1 MYQRTTIMPHHEIDG
16 EDNLRGMSK
25 KEMRQVIRDLQGQ
38 QLAMEE
44 DRNRLQKENEA
55 LKHTMNAQEDA
66 ANESDTELE
75 QSGPSALEI
84 TRWKKYARAAGGRAG
99 ALFDPFLN
107 HRVLADHQVQAHI
120 RDILREVRQ
129 AKDGGDGLEDDD
141 NAALYWDTVR
151 FETPGPIAL
160 AREMM
165 FNLPMSPNGL
175 WLRDWFQDEI
185 RAGIRKL
192 RSIFV
197 YDLARCYSNIFGF
210 TNIGFKNRSERPN
223 LPEVQALSDFM
234 HMEAVDEEGH
244 PDFTLFFK
252 DQCIARSLR
261 LLLLGESAI
270 LGKRSSKARD
280 SHAKLWHVKYI
291 TPSLLAFVAT
301 AEVFPNTL
309 TAGAAA
315 ELENAGV
322 GSQAELADFLY
333 QGASVELFGD
343 DEDTSQLEDRQ
354 EFPPPLTS
362 SHVWIRH
369 HPASGQPNE
378 LLDLKSPTSSQPASV
393 PSKSHSGRPTLENDN
408 LPVFFPFSTLKD
420 FQQAEIFADYGATDA
435 HIDRQLALASTDITL
450 KNAKGYHD
458 TLALAI
464 RLSGRTFTHYVHFQP
479 VLPALAAV
487 VGDPELAPFMKYY
500 PEERWVARPDTTDG
514 AMRVW
519 EELWHSLL
527 WWKFQDHILAHQCI
541 LYLVVYIDET
551 SVSTIGGVHVWPIY
565 LWVGNLPASIRK
577 QRKGKGGAVLIGY
590 LPKAQKDKGVRD
602 MAGLRCQVYH
612 NAIAKVFESLKIPSR
627 YGTPL
632 RCGDGI
638 IREFVPVLAAGSA
651 DYMEFI
657 RMVCI
662 LGHRSDFPCPTCLVP
677 RLQQSKLS
685 EKWPVRTVLETED
698 ILQCALNEPQPSV
711 KKTILQEQSLRSVRN
726 AFNDIIPPFHSIYE
740 AFVADPLHQIEQ
752 GVWGAHLWPWIRD
765 QLDSNKKD
773 VLDER
778 FKAIPIYP
786 DLKHFPNGVTALK
799 YLTGKEHGVIL
810 KFIVPLIQD
819 MILDKYRK
827 IVLGSFRTL
836 AVIHMLSKF
845 TTHTDLSLEE
855 LERQILKFDKLHEKL
870 HKKFD
875 ISANYP
881 KLHSLS
887 HLVTIIREHSTT
899 DNYHTG
905 LGEALHPQSKKD
917 YRRTN
922 HQPDFENQMLRMHQ
936 EREAIIHIRVQ
947 IDSAG
952 AVSEEIEPELSELWD
967 GPNVQFGAPDRHGR
981 QLAGSFTH
989 ACRQQDTCY
998 QKMPLHLRT
1007 FLYQRVG
1014 GFGNKTHFRESDL
1027 PHLDGMVVSIYA

>member
-1 MYQRTTIMPHHEIDG
+1 MLI
-16 EDNLRGMSK
+16 
-25 KEMRQVIRDLQGQ
+25 
-38 QLAMEE
+38 
-44 DRNRLQKENEA
+44 
-55 LKHTMNAQEDA
+55 
-66 ANESDTELE
+66 
-75 QSGPSALEI
+75 
-84 TRWKKYARAAGGRAG
+84 
-99 ALFDPFLN
+99 
-107 HRVLADHQVQAHI
+107 
-120 RDILREVRQ
+120 
-129 AKDGGDGLEDDD
+129 
-141 NAALYWDTVR
+141 
-151 FETPGPIAL
+151 
-160 AREMM
+160 
-165 FNLPMSPNGL
+165 
-175 WLRDWFQDEI
+175 
-185 RAGIRKL
+185 
-192 RSIFV
+192 SIFT
-197 YDLARCYSNIFGF
+197 CEKI
-210 TNIGFKNRSERPN
+210 TT
-223 LPEVQALSDFM
+223 DF
-234 HMEAVDEEGH
+234 E
-244 PDFTLFFK
+244 
-252 DQCIARSLR
+252 
-261 LLLLGESAI
+261 
-270 LGKRSSKARD
+270 
-280 SHAKLWHVKYI
+280 
-291 TPSLLAFVAT
+291 
-301 AEVFPNTL
+301 
-309 TAGAAA
+309 
-315 ELENAGV
+315 
-322 GSQAELADFLY
+322 
-333 QGASVELFGD
+333 
-343 DEDTSQLEDRQ
+343 
-354 EFPPPLTS
+354 
-362 SHVWIRH
+362 
-369 HPASGQPNE
+369 
-378 LLDLKSPTSSQPASV
+378 
-393 PSKSHSGRPTLENDN
+393 
-408 LPVFFPFSTLKD
+408 
-420 FQQAEIFADYGATDA
+420 
-435 HIDRQLALASTDITL
+435 
-450 KNAKGYHD
+450 
-458 TLALAI
+458 
-464 RLSGRTFTHYVHFQP
+464 GRTFTHYVHFQP

-1027 PHLDGMVVSIYA
+1027 PHLDGMVVSVFQCATIGYISQLDGHNGLDVVRVTDNWRNSGPRRDHVLVQTKDPKELFAARLLKIFNIQVRMHEKPHSIAYVQPFKILHRNKTTGFIELADTGLQNFIFVEDIVRSCIVLPSVMKQSEYILWDLESPDMYLRLNHLYE